1 MTIAVIIPALNE
13 AECIG
18 ALVRETFAQP
28 LIQRVIVVDNGSTDG
43 TGEVA
48 QRAGA
53 EVVRESRCGYGAAC
67 AAGVAA
73 AEGAEVLAFMDADYS
88 FLPQELPRVLA
99 PVLEGRADLSLGSRV
114 LGQVERGA
122 MPLQQI
128 FGNWLSAA
136 LIRWLYGVRVTDLGP
151 FRAVRRNEVLALDMR
166 EMTYGWPTEMLVKM
180 ARRQRRIVEVPVSY
194 HTRRT
199 GESKVSGTLRGS
211 VLAGYRILSATFRY
225 AL

>member
-1 MTIAVIIPALNE
+1 MNVAVIIPALNE

-18 ALVRETFAQP
+18 ALVRETFTQP
-28 LIQRVIVVDNGSTDG
+28 LIQHVIVVDNGSTDG
-43 TGEVA
+43 TGDVA
-48 QRAGA
+48 QHAGA
-53 EVVRESRCGYGAAC
+53 EVVREPRRGYGAAC

-122 MPLQQI
+122 MPPQQI

-151 FRAVRRNEVLALDMR
+151 FRAVRRSEVLALDMR

-180 ARRQRRIVEVPVSY
+180 ARRKQRIIEVPVSY

-225 AL
+225 AF